1 MLDQPQR
8 WANLTNFGNIP
19 SMKEALM
26 SKQQSDRRLLN
37 MKLKQRALTGKPQN
51 KRFVSSAS
59 TSQGREP
66 RRYPMEYSR
75 EDSTRAGKQ
84 HQALRKQLEQRV
96 HNARID
102 SGSLRQYSLGL
113 FDSVVQNLNKNDSN
127 YKPKQQ
133 TSTLYHANEEK
144 DKKPIRP
151 QTAGHNGP
159 SYDGSLL
166 YNKRGKVL
174 NSIRLRP
181 QSEPVGRY
189 NHVKGKIVPPEI
201 QKTLCQSNNEFRV
214 LTSPMPIHPP
224 SPRSRSSSISD
235 FKLVPLNGTGSISEI
250 SSVHDFNTDGAVRV
264 ELNSEN
270 GFVELDELET
280 SRTSSQ
286 ISNDIAFRTRNMP
299 SGTVHFYSLEY
310 ESSIEESIPDVPPP
324 AEVKPP
330 PPPPE
335 EPKAKAKKGKQ
346 RLKFLAKAMSS
357 AKKKKESE
365 PPPPPPPEPVVVKA
379 PEVKKP
385 LRGPKCWVDDAT
397 VTSECEDKAEN
408 EQTTSEGNRPVSAA
422 KSLTISDK
430 RTTDIID
437 PANSAG
443 QQQIQGDTA
452 APVDSDVEGADE
464 GPSFL
469 PKFLC
474 PSSVRKSKYA
484 AVKEWLTTTNFNHAE
499 KSVPLL

>member
-8 WANLTNFGNIP
+8 WATLTNFGNIP
-19 SMKEALM
+19 SMKEALL
-26 SKQQSDRRLLN
+26 SRQQSDRRILN

-59 TSQGREP
+59 TFQGREP
-66 RRYPMEYSR
+66 RRYPMEFSR
-75 EDSTRAGKQ
+75 DDSTRAGKQ

-96 HNARID
+96 HSAKID
-102 SGSLRQYSLGL
+102 SGSLRQYSLHL
-113 FDSVVQNLNKNDSN
+113 FDSVVQNFNKNDSN
-127 YKPKQQ
+127 NKQKQKPKKQPCM
-133 TSTLYHANEEK
+133 SNKNDDEEK
-144 DKKPIRP
+144 EKKIIRP
-151 QTAGHNGP
+151 QTAVHNGP
-159 SYDGSLL
+159 SHDGSLL

-181 QSEPVGRY
+181 QSEPVCRY
-189 NHVKGKIVPPEI
+189 NHEKGKIVPPEI
-201 QKTLCQSNNEFRV
+201 QRTLCQSNSEFRV
-214 LTSPMPIHPP
+214 LTTPMSVHPP

-235 FKLVPLNGTGSISEI
+235 FKLVPLNGTGSVSEI
-250 SSVHDFNTDGAVRV
+250 SSIHDFNTDGAVRV

-270 GFVELDELET
+270 GFDEIDELET

-310 ESSIEESIPDVPPP
+310 ESSVEESIPDVPTL

-346 RLKFLAKAMSS
+346 RAS
-357 AKKKKESE
+357 AKKKKEAE
-365 PPPPPPPEPVVVKA
+365 PSPPPPPEPVVVKE

-397 VTSECEDKAEN
+397 VTSECDDKAEN
-408 EQTTSEGNRPVSAA
+408 EQTTTTDGNRPVSAA
-422 KSLTISDK
+422 KSILEK
-430 RTTDIID
+430 RATDTPEPINN
-437 PANSAG
+437 AVV
-443 QQQIQGDTA
+443 QQDQAEHA
-452 APVDSDVEGADE
+452 ALIDSDVEGADE
-464 GPSFL
+464 GPSYL

-474 PSSVRKSKYA
+474 PSSVRKSKHA
-484 AVKEWLTTTNFNHAE
+484 AVKDWLATTNFSRADR
-499 KSVPLL
+499 SVPLL

>member
-1 MLDQPQR
+1 MLDQTQR
-8 WANLTNFGNIP
+8 WATLTNFGNIP

-26 SKQQSDRRLLN
+26 SKQQSDHRILN

-51 KRFVSSAS
+51 KRFSSSVS
-59 TSQGREP
+59 TLQGREP

-84 HQALRKQLEQRV
+84 HQTLRKQLEQRV
-96 HNARID
+96 YNARVD
-102 SGSLRQYSLGL
+102 SGSLRHYSLGL

-127 YKPKQQ
+127 IKPKQLPTKQ
-133 TSTLYHANEEK
+133 PYTYNVSEK
-144 DKKPIRP
+144 EKERKVIRP
-151 QTAGHNGP
+151 QTAAHNGP
-159 SYDGSLL
+159 SQDGSLL

-189 NHVKGKIVPPEI
+189 NHEKGKIVPPEI

-214 LTSPMPIHPP
+214 LTSPMSIHPP

-235 FKLVPLNGTGSISEI
+235 FKLVPLNGTGSISEM

-264 ELNSEN
+264 DLNSEN
-270 GFVELDELET
+270 GFVEVDELET

-286 ISNDIAFRTRNMP
+286 ISNDLAFRTRNMP

-310 ESSIEESIPDVPPP
+310 ESSVEESIPEASPS

-335 EPKAKAKKGKQ
+335 EPKTKAKKGKQ
-346 RLKFLAKAMSS
+346 RSS
-357 AKKKKESE
+357 AKKKKEAE
-365 PPPPPPPEPVVVKA
+365 PPPPPPPEPVVIKV

-397 VTSECEDKAEN
+397 VTSEFDEKTDNGQMTADDNC
-408 EQTTSEGNRPVSAA
+408 PVSVV
-422 KSLTISDK
+422 KSITTLDNRLTD
-430 RTTDIID
+430 TVD
-437 PANSAG
+437 PVNNVEL
-443 QQQIQGDTA
+443 QQCQEEN
-452 APVDSDVEGADE
+452 PVPIDSDVEGAED
-464 GPSFL
+464 GPSYL

-474 PSSVRKSKYA
+474 PSSIQKSKHA
-484 AVKEWLTTTNFNHAE
+484 AVKEWLNTTNFNHAE
-499 KSVPLL
+499 RYVPLL